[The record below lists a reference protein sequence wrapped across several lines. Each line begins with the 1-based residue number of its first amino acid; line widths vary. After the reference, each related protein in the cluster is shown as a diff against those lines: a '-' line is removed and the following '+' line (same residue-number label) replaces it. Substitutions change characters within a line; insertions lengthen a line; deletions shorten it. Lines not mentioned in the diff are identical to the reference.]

1 MFWRGSYGNS
11 QSKSTNWRIIYSKEK
26 AATRCFLQ
34 FAMAECQIIN
44 SGRILRCI
52 WCLWCRKEFRRLSD
66 VNIKAT
72 RKCYKR
78 GFLILPDSNDE
89 KYFVRMQKDWGCNFV
104 PLKKIQILKTFLS
117 MEGRLHPEVA
127 FISTIQAGKADD
139 FWNKHG
145 NLCGKQRALQSPARK
160 KTLQF

>member
-1 MFWRGSYGNS
+1 MQWQNAKLLTQDEFYDVFGAYDVGRNFEG
-11 QSKSTNWRIIYSKEK
+11 
-26 AATRCFLQ
+26 FL
-34 FAMAECQIIN
+34 MLTLLTLE
-44 SGRILRCI
+44 
-52 WCLWCRKEFRRLSD
+52 
-66 VNIKAT
+66 IKAT